1 MPENVRDAI
10 LMCQTITNHEG
21 RRRQLQYVGKMMRT
35 LDEEEVA
42 VIQRTIESW
51 KGASKA
57 ETASLHALERRRD
70 KLLADD
76 KALTQLLEEHPQLD
90 VQHLRTLIRN
100 ARKEQAENK
109 PPKAYREIFQILKD
123 LAKPAKAAPPE
134 EDEGEDATMS
144 PTNKVDELANELVIG
159 LVSVSDRAS
168 GGVYEDKGIPALQEW
183 LGKALTT
190 PFRVETRLIPD
201 DRDDIESTL
210 IELVD
215 EARCHL
221 VLTTGGTGPARR
233 DVTPEATLAIG
244 TQGDAGLRRADAPG
258 QPALRADR
266 DPVAPGRRDPRD
278 ARSRGPGHEP
288 AGPAEIDQG
297 NPRRA

>member
-1 MPENVRDAI
+1 MPNANRGAVGFRSDEFEPEYDRPSKSELKRQSNELQKLGEQLIDSPRDRVKRVPMPENVRDAI

-100 ARKEQAENK
+100 ARKEQAESK

-123 LAKPAKAAPPE
+123 LAKPAKTAAPE
-134 EDEGEDATMS
+134 EGDGEDGD
-144 PTNKVDELANELVIG
+144 DE
-159 LVSVSDRAS
+159 
-168 GGVYEDKGIPALQEW
+168 
-183 LGKALTT
+183 
-190 PFRVETRLIPD
+190 PD
-201 DRDDIESTL
+201 E
-210 IELVD
+210 
-215 EARCHL
+215 
-221 VLTTGGTGPARR
+221 
-233 DVTPEATLAIG
+233 
-244 TQGDAGLRRADAPG
+244 
-258 QPALRADR
+258 
-266 DPVAPGRRDPRD
+266 
-278 ARSRGPGHEP
+278 
-288 AGPAEIDQG
+288 
-297 NPRRA
+297 

>member
-1 MPENVRDAI
+1 MPNANRGAVGFRSDEFEPEYDRPSKSELKRQSNELQKLGEQLIEAPRDRVKRVPMPDEVKDAI
-10 LMCQTITNHEG
+10 LMAQTITNHEG

-57 ETASLHALERRRD
+57 ETAALHALERRRD

-123 LAKPAKAAPPE
+123 LAKPAKAAPSE
-134 EDEGEDATMS
+134 DDNEDEDTGDESGE
-144 PTNKVDELANELVIG
+144 
-159 LVSVSDRAS
+159 
-168 GGVYEDKGIPALQEW
+168 
-183 LGKALTT
+183 
-190 PFRVETRLIPD
+190 
-201 DRDDIESTL
+201 
-210 IELVD
+210 
-215 EARCHL
+215 
-221 VLTTGGTGPARR
+221 
-233 DVTPEATLAIG
+233 
-244 TQGDAGLRRADAPG
+244 
-258 QPALRADR
+258 
-266 DPVAPGRRDPRD
+266 
-278 ARSRGPGHEP
+278 
-288 AGPAEIDQG
+288 
-297 NPRRA
+297 